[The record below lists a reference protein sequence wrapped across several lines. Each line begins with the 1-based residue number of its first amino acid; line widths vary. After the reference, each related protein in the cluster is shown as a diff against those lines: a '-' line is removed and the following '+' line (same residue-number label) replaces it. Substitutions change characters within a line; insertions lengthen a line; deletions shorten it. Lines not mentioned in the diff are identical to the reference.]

1 MGTLPFALRDHQI
14 VSIDEVSRGLSCG
27 CTCLSCGA
35 PMVAKKG
42 QRQAHHFA
50 HYKGADCAHGL
61 ETGLHLRIKALF
73 RERRSIVVPAL
84 YLLRQSV
91 AYFQPYLFKYDQVEE
106 EPYVGQLYPDLI
118 LRKGQRALL
127 LEIAVTHQTPP
138 RKQQKLRKLGLP
150 ALEIDALSLYETVLQ
165 GSGPPDIRAF
175 EYELQQGTGYK
186 KWLFNPARQ
195 RAAFRLRKMAIVRPV
210 KHRLYKGYHQ
220 YLTTDCPLG
229 KRRWRSGYREG
240 QAYANVIQ
248 DCMHCPRC
256 AFLEYETE
264 YVGYQEVPLAP
275 VRVHCWGHLEQPV
288 KPKPWQTPV

>member
-1 MGTLPFALRDHQI
+1 
-14 VSIDEVSRGLSCG
+14 
-27 CTCLSCGA
+27 
-35 PMVAKKG
+35 MVAKKG
-42 QRQAHHFA
+42 SRQAHHFA
-50 HYKGADCAHGL
+50 HYKGADCAYGL

-73 RERRSIVVPAL
+73 RKRRSIVVPAL
-84 YLLRQSV
+84 YLHRQSK
-91 AYFQPYLFKYDQVEE
+91 AYFQPYLFKYDRVEE

-138 RKQQKLRKLGLP
+138 CKQQKLRKLGLP
-150 ALEIDALSLYETVLQ
+150 ALEIDALSLYETALQ
-165 GSGPPDIRAF
+165 GSGPPDIHAF
-175 EYELQQGTGYK
+175 EYELQQGTTYK
-186 KWLFNPARQ
+186 QWLFSPARQ
-195 RAAFRLRKMAIVRPV
+195 RAAFHLRKMAVVRPV

-240 QAYANVIQ
+240 QAFANVIQ
-248 DCMHCPRC
+248 DCMHCSRC

-275 VRVHCWGHLEQPV
+275 AKVHCWGHLEQSL
-288 KPKPWQTPV
+288 KPKPWQTSV